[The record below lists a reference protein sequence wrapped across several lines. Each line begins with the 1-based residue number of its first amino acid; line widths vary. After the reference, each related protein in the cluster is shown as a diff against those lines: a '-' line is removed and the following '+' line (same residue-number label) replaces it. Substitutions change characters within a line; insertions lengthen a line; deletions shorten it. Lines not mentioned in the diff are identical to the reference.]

1 MASDESSDSSTS
13 LDVEDDLQQSE
24 DDCPLHD
31 RIDNH
36 RLAGL
41 EDRKHV
47 YMWTWSRAPDEASRE
62 SVANKIVAAYRAA
75 NLRLEHFSVFRERHP
90 SSKSLLERQWHFHVV
105 TQSAERARWRNIA
118 ARLREGEHGVSM
130 HCSSV
135 GVGRASYWGAFA
147 YCYVPSAKKP
157 RGHLDSEFFLSA
169 GHPDIPPRLLRDRQ
183 PKRARPLD
191 IGKCIKAQNL
201 KTVDQFYSF
210 SKKQAAE
217 GDGRWLAVCYG
228 SPTRKLREQ
237 IDSVWAVESAEQR
250 LEDQGYG
257 TLSLASFFQCGFVG
271 LSRSGVWI
279 KALHV
284 WPRART
290 VNSRISKFC
299 RGPCL
304 QSASA
309 TAGPFHHSSSL
320 ACRGRGAICTLPI
333 LSWSIHQEPFI
344 LRIEAIRKI
353 KGMLIC
359 RSELLNKATT
369 KKAKPSH
376 CRTSLKGLMLQFGMY
391 ISQDTKKMYQQTIL
405 TDILQS
411 K

>member
-1 MASDESSDSSTS
+1 MGISISQSITHFCLQLVGSNRILERAFSSGSKGNSKERSGKLILTPLTADRSLSKFWQLVLCWQDFRSMASDESSDSSTS

-183 PKRARPLD
+183 PKRARRLD

-217 GDGRWLAVCYG
+217 GDDRWLAVCYG

-309 TAGPFHHSSSL
+309 TAGPFQPGS
-320 ACRGRGAICTLPI
+320 
-333 LSWSIHQEPFI
+333 
-344 LRIEAIRKI
+344 
-353 KGMLIC
+353 
-359 RSELLNKATT
+359 
-369 KKAKPSH
+369 
-376 CRTSLKGLMLQFGMY
+376 
-391 ISQDTKKMYQQTIL
+391 
-405 TDILQS
+405 
-411 K
+411 